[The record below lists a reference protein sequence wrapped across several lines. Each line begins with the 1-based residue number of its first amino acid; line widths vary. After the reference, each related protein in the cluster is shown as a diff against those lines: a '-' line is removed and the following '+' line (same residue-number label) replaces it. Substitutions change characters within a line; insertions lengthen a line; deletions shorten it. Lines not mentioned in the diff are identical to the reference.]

1 MQKVKFVTEEQDKI
15 VVWCETN
22 SIIVFRDFMQ
32 YILDNMNEPEKFMII
47 DTSND
52 LVYGAYCI
60 ATKQYEMRK
69 RTFEERM
76 NNVQT
81 GKWARYSDT
90 ELKEMTRR
98 MEMITRNCLGEIEPR
113 IGKYFIKRT
122 IKGKYEIMK
131 NEPWYITN
139 AVIADEVLMW
149 SGTEPFDSIVKAYA
163 WLKKYVNELL

>member
-32 YILDNMNEPEKFMII
+32 YILDNMNKPEKFMII

-90 ELKEMTRR
+90 ELKEM
-98 MEMITRNCLGEIEPR
+98 
-113 IGKYFIKRT
+113 Y
-122 IKGKYEIMK
+122 
-131 NEPWYITN
+131 
-139 AVIADEVLMW
+139 
-149 SGTEPFDSIVKAYA
+149 
-163 WLKKYVNELL
+163 

>member
-15 VVWCETN
+15 VVWYETN

-32 YILDNMNEPEKFMII
+32 YVLDTMNNPEDFMII
-47 DTSND
+47 DTRND

-90 ELKEMTRR
+90 ELKEM
-98 MEMITRNCLGEIEPR
+98 
-113 IGKYFIKRT
+113 Y
-122 IKGKYEIMK
+122 
-131 NEPWYITN
+131 
-139 AVIADEVLMW
+139 
-149 SGTEPFDSIVKAYA
+149 
-163 WLKKYVNELL
+163 

>member
-60 ATKQYEMRK
+60 AIKQYEMRK

-90 ELKEMTRR
+90 ELKEM
-98 MEMITRNCLGEIEPR
+98 
-113 IGKYFIKRT
+113 Y
-122 IKGKYEIMK
+122 
-131 NEPWYITN
+131 
-139 AVIADEVLMW
+139 
-149 SGTEPFDSIVKAYA
+149 
-163 WLKKYVNELL
+163 

>member
-90 ELKEMTRR
+90 ELKEM
-98 MEMITRNCLGEIEPR
+98 
-113 IGKYFIKRT
+113 Y
-122 IKGKYEIMK
+122 
-131 NEPWYITN
+131 
-139 AVIADEVLMW
+139 
-149 SGTEPFDSIVKAYA
+149 
-163 WLKKYVNELL
+163 

>member
-22 SIIVFRDFMQ
+22 SIIVFRDFIQ

-69 RTFEERM
+69 RIFEERM

-90 ELKEMTRR
+90 ELKEM
-98 MEMITRNCLGEIEPR
+98 
-113 IGKYFIKRT
+113 Y
-122 IKGKYEIMK
+122 
-131 NEPWYITN
+131 
-139 AVIADEVLMW
+139 
-149 SGTEPFDSIVKAYA
+149 
-163 WLKKYVNELL
+163 

>member
-1 MQKVKFVTEEQDKI
+1 MQKVKFVTEEQDKVI
-15 VVWCETN
+15 VWCETN

-81 GKWARYSDT
+81 CKCMKYSEA
-90 ELKEMTRR
+90 ELQEM
-98 MEMITRNCLGEIEPR
+98 
-113 IGKYFIKRT
+113 
-122 IKGKYEIMK
+122 
-131 NEPWYITN
+131 
-139 AVIADEVLMW
+139 
-149 SGTEPFDSIVKAYA
+149 
-163 WLKKYVNELL
+163 

>member
-32 YILDNMNEPEKFMII
+32 YVLDTMNNPEDFMII
-47 DTSND
+47 DTRND
-52 LVYGAYCI
+52 LVYGMCCI

-90 ELKEMTRR
+90 ELKEM
-98 MEMITRNCLGEIEPR
+98 
-113 IGKYFIKRT
+113 Y
-122 IKGKYEIMK
+122 
-131 NEPWYITN
+131 
-139 AVIADEVLMW
+139 
-149 SGTEPFDSIVKAYA
+149 
-163 WLKKYVNELL
+163 

>member
-69 RTFEERM
+69 RTFEERI

-90 ELKEMTRR
+90 ELKEM
-98 MEMITRNCLGEIEPR
+98 
-113 IGKYFIKRT
+113 Y
-122 IKGKYEIMK
+122 
-131 NEPWYITN
+131 
-139 AVIADEVLMW
+139 
-149 SGTEPFDSIVKAYA
+149 
-163 WLKKYVNELL
+163 

>member
-1 MQKVKFVTEEQDKI
+1 MQKVKFVTEEQDKVI
-15 VVWCETN
+15 VWCETN

-69 RTFEERM
+69 RTFKERM

-81 GKWARYSDT
+81 GKWARYSDV
-90 ELKEMTRR
+90 ELKEM
-98 MEMITRNCLGEIEPR
+98 
-113 IGKYFIKRT
+113 
-122 IKGKYEIMK
+122 
-131 NEPWYITN
+131 
-139 AVIADEVLMW
+139 
-149 SGTEPFDSIVKAYA
+149 
-163 WLKKYVNELL
+163 

>member
-1 MQKVKFVTEEQDKI
+1 
-15 VVWCETN
+15 
-22 SIIVFRDFMQ
+22 
-32 YILDNMNEPEKFMII
+32 MNEPEKFMII

-90 ELKEMTRR
+90 ELKEM
-98 MEMITRNCLGEIEPR
+98 
-113 IGKYFIKRT
+113 Y
-122 IKGKYEIMK
+122 
-131 NEPWYITN
+131 
-139 AVIADEVLMW
+139 
-149 SGTEPFDSIVKAYA
+149 
-163 WLKKYVNELL
+163 

>member
-81 GKWARYSDT
+81 VKWARYSDT
-90 ELKEMTRR
+90 ELKEM
-98 MEMITRNCLGEIEPR
+98 
-113 IGKYFIKRT
+113 Y
-122 IKGKYEIMK
+122 
-131 NEPWYITN
+131 
-139 AVIADEVLMW
+139 
-149 SGTEPFDSIVKAYA
+149 
-163 WLKKYVNELL
+163 

>member
-52 LVYGAYCI
+52 LVYWAYCI

-90 ELKEMTRR
+90 ELKEM
-98 MEMITRNCLGEIEPR
+98 
-113 IGKYFIKRT
+113 Y
-122 IKGKYEIMK
+122 
-131 NEPWYITN
+131 
-139 AVIADEVLMW
+139 
-149 SGTEPFDSIVKAYA
+149 
-163 WLKKYVNELL
+163 

>member
-1 MQKVKFVTEEQDKI
+1 MQKVKFVTEEQDKVI
-15 VVWCETN
+15 VWCETN

-47 DTSND
+47 DTSNV

-81 GKWARYSDT
+81 GTWMKYSD
-90 ELKEMTRR
+90 
-98 MEMITRNCLGEIEPR
+98 
-113 IGKYFIKRT
+113 
-122 IKGKYEIMK
+122 
-131 NEPWYITN
+131 
-139 AVIADEVLMW
+139 A
-149 SGTEPFDSIVKAYA
+149 
-163 WLKKYVNELL
+163 

>member
-22 SIIVFRDFMQ
+22 SIIVYRDFMQ

-90 ELKEMTRR
+90 ELKEM
-98 MEMITRNCLGEIEPR
+98 
-113 IGKYFIKRT
+113 Y
-122 IKGKYEIMK
+122 
-131 NEPWYITN
+131 
-139 AVIADEVLMW
+139 
-149 SGTEPFDSIVKAYA
+149 
-163 WLKKYVNELL
+163 

>member
-52 LVYGAYCI
+52 LVYEAYCI

-90 ELKEMTRR
+90 ELKEM
-98 MEMITRNCLGEIEPR
+98 
-113 IGKYFIKRT
+113 Y
-122 IKGKYEIMK
+122 
-131 NEPWYITN
+131 
-139 AVIADEVLMW
+139 
-149 SGTEPFDSIVKAYA
+149 
-163 WLKKYVNELL
+163 